1 MANSAAIKKRKDD
14 CRLIIKQMEAE
25 SVRTFSEDEART
37 VRGILRAFNNL
48 TERIYKSAL
57 RDGTLYVSRLR

>member
-14 CRLIIKQMEAE
+14 YRRLIQQMEAE
-25 SVRTFSEDEART
+25 SVMTFGEEEART
-37 VRGILRAFNNL
+37 VRRILWDFNNI